1 MLLRFLDKPEIYSSI
16 AIAIMG
22 IILFG
27 AIYVLNNLDSFP
39 VWNPIWEMKYQV
51 WDFLI
56 SHNIQ

>member
-1 MLLRFLDKPEIYSSI
+1 MLLSFLDKPEIYSSI

-39 VWNPIWEMKYQV
+39 VWNPNWNALSVFINKYA
-51 WDFLI
+51 I
-56 SHNIQ
+56 RMN